1 VSDAAVYT
9 GRAAVRAGVLVTG
22 TEVLSGI
29 ISDRNGPWL
38 SEQLRD
44 LGVDVAMIE
53 VVGDRP
59 ADLLTALRQMAA
71 EGLALIVTSGGLG
84 PTADDLTAEVVG
96 RFTGREMVLD
106 EALEAR
112 IFEILKPL
120 IARWR
125 SADPGDVR
133 AANRKQAVIPAGA
146 TVLEPQGTAP
156 GLVVTPLADSGGP
169 TVVVLPGP
177 PRELMPMWR
186 DAIATEA
193 FQSAIRGATV
203 YRREIVRLYDIPEAA
218 IASTLRAADAA
229 GVRLSELE
237 ITTCLRRGELEIS
250 TRFEP
255 AAAKDYEQLI
265 AFIDSQHGDR
275 IFSRDGST
283 IDEQV
288 AAMLLA
294 DGETIA
300 VAESCTGGLLAARLT
315 ERAGSSA
322 YVLGGAVVYSN
333 EAKSA
338 VVGVD
343 PELIAAHGAVSVEVA
358 RALADGARARF
369 GASVGVGITGI
380 AGPGG
385 GTAEKPVGLVCLS
398 VVRGTAGETAAE
410 RVLTRSTRLPG
421 DRAAVRDRATTVAM
435 HLISRVLQGDSD

>member
-9 GRAAVRAGVLVTG
+9 GQAAVRAGVLVTG

-53 VVGDRP
+53 VIGDRP
-59 ADLLTALRQMAA
+59 ADLLAALRHMAT

-96 RFTGREMVLD
+96 EFSGREMVLD
-106 EALEAR
+106 EALEER
-112 IFEILKPL
+112 IFEILAPL
-120 IARWR
+120 ISRWR
-125 SADPGDVR
+125 DADPVAMR
-133 AANRKQAVIPAGA
+133 AANRKQAVIPSGA

-156 GLVVTPLADSGGP
+156 GLVVPPRPGSVGP

-177 PRELMPMWR
+177 PRELQPMWS
-186 DAIATEA
+186 DAVATDA

-203 YRREIVRLYDIPEAA
+203 YRREIVRLYGIPEAE

-229 GVRLSELE
+229 GVRLNELE

-255 AAAKDYEQLI
+255 AAAGDYERLL
-265 AFIDSQHGDR
+265 AFVEREHGDH

-283 IDEQV
+283 VDEQV
-288 AAMLLA
+288 AALLTA
-294 DGETIA
+294 GETIA
-300 VAESCTGGLLAARLT
+300 LAESCTGGLLAARLT
-315 ERAGSSA
+315 ELAGSSA

-333 EAKSA
+333 EAKTEM
-338 VVGVD
+338 VGV
-343 PELIAAHGAVSVEVA
+343 EASLIAFHGAVSLEVA
-358 RALADGARARF
+358 RALADGVRARF

-385 GTAEKPVGLVCLS
+385 GTPEKPVGLVCFS
-398 VVRGTAGETAAE
+398 VVQGAVGEAAG
-410 RVLTRSTRLPG
+410 RVLARTAQLPG

-435 HLISRVLQGDSD
+435 HLIRRILEGESD